1 MICQI
6 QFDVEGKL
14 AVESVLNCGL
24 SFDEVPTKRSMF
36 FRASFGGVMRLTE
49 RPVFTVEVFPESQK
63 VKVIGNLHY
72 YFNQGRHN
80 ANDFDFE
87 NAVKVIN
94 EICQIL
100 EINAQNATL
109 RGFEFGINII
119 SSFQLKV
126 FFDTLLSLRTA
137 IAEKDKDS
145 FFELYRFNFS
155 QFCLKVYNKGKMFGL
170 AESILRIEIHIDK
183 MQWIQNQVPSLI
195 NLSDLQDKETMQLLG
210 KILYEMVEEVLI
222 IENLDNSLMNQK
234 DISTWRKIIESNSWN
249 KINPDKRRRQKAVF
263 NTMIEKFRTS
273 YYKEDL
279 LKLVLQKLNF
289 LLGNNC
295 MILPSG
301 KRLSI
306 NQSHH
311 DFTKWANEQKAMKLP
326 LMLNGKIMVKD
337 EERIIRLLE
346 GSFTGKTGKFYIQNP
361 SDKNRFAV
369 YHSAEC
375 YDTRQALPYYI
386 QREEAEKDFSYF
398 LPIDLNTL
406 TTVKI

>member
-24 SFDEVPTKRSMF
+24 SFNEIPTKRSKF
-36 FRASFGGVMRLTE
+36 FRAYFGGVMRLTE
-49 RPVFTVEVFPESQK
+49 RPVFTVEVFSESQK

-87 NAVKVIN
+87 NAVKAIN

-100 EINAQNATL
+100 KISAKNATL

-119 SSFQLKV
+119 SSFQLQT
-126 FFDTLLSLRTA
+126 FFNTLLSLRTA
-137 IAEKDKDS
+137 IAEKDKDT
-145 FFELYRFNFS
+145 FFELYRFNFT
-155 QFCLKVYNKGKMFGL
+155 QFCLKIYNKGKMFGL

-183 MQWIQNQVPSLI
+183 MQWIQKQIPSLI
-195 NLSDLQDKETMQLLG
+195 TLSNLQDKETMQLLG

-222 IENLDNSLMNQK
+222 IEDLDNSLMNQK
-234 DISTWRKIIESNSWN
+234 DIPTWRKIIESNSWKN
-249 KINPDKRRRQKAVF
+249 INPDQRRRQKAVF
-263 NTMIEKFRTS
+263 NTMIEKFS
-273 YYKEDL
+273 ASCYKEDL

-289 LLGNNC
+289 LLGKTC

-301 KRLSI
+301 KKLST

-311 DFTKWANEQKAMKLP
+311 DFTKWENEQKAMNLP
-326 LMLNGKIMVKD
+326 LMLKGNIMAKD
-337 EERIIRLLE
+337 SERKVCLLE
-346 GSFTGKTGKFYIQNP
+346 GSFMGKTGKFYIQNP
-361 SDKNRFAV
+361 IEKNKFAV
-369 YHSAEC
+369 YDSAEF
-375 YDTRQALPYYI
+375 YDKRLSLPYYLHI
-386 QREEAEKDFSYF
+386 EEAEKDFSYF
-398 LPIDLNTL
+398 LPIDLNAL